1 MACITD
7 VATYILENLG
17 SVSTMKL
24 QKLAFYSQAY
34 HLVNYG
40 APLFPEEFEAW
51 ANGPVAPDLF
61 RKHRGEFVIS
71 RGFFGPLN
79 SGALSEA
86 ERATVNHVLSRLKDW
101 TGAQLSNLTHSE
113 APWQEARAGLAPNAR
128 STRPIANQRIR
139 TFYETRPQDNP
150 VFVWVV

>member
-1 MACITD
+1 MASITD

-34 HLVNYG
+34 HLVNDG

-71 RGFFGPLN
+71 RGFFGPLD

-86 ERATVNHVLSRLKDW
+86 EKATIDHVLSRLKDW

-128 STRPIANQRIR
+128 STRPITNHRIR
-139 TFYETRPQDNP
+139 TFYETRPQGNP
-150 VFVWVV
+150 VFAWTV

>member
-1 MACITD
+1 MASITD
-7 VATYILENLG
+7 VATYILENLE

-34 HLVNYG
+34 HLVNDG

-71 RGFFGPLN
+71 RGFFGPLD

-86 ERATVNHVLSRLKDW
+86 EKATIDHVLSRLKDW

-128 STRPIANQRIR
+128 STKPITNHRIR
-139 TFYETRPQDNP
+139 TFYETRPQGNP
-150 VFVWVV
+150 VFVWAV

>member
-1 MACITD
+1 MASITD
-7 VATYILENLG
+7 VAAYILENLG

-34 HLVNYG
+34 HLVNDG

-71 RGFFGPLN
+71 RGFFGPLD

-86 ERATVNHVLSRLKDW
+86 EKATIDHVLSRLKDW

-128 STRPIANQRIR
+128 STRPITNHRIR
-139 TFYETRPQDNP
+139 TF
-150 VFVWVV
+150 